1 MNSQAP
7 IVSAERRRLH
17 DARVA
22 QISRL
27 RELLDMTL
35 DYTPAGAK
43 IDALKQLLKLARDLM
58 PRDQE
63 FVGIRR
69 KIERELGEAG

>member
-7 IVSAERRRLH
+7 LVSAERRRLH
-17 DARVA
+17 AARIA

-43 IDALKQLLKLARDLM
+43 IDSLKQLLKLACDLM

-63 FVGIRR
+63 FLGMRR
-69 KIERELGEAG
+69 KIERELGTSG